1 MNLTG
6 QTDFRTEY
14 FTTRAAVILCGR
26 PSEIE
31 RALNTPGAKLLYG
44 SLKAE
49 KPHSEYDSLY
59 KTVMKLLPEAM
70 QVESPGLDAFIRWIS
85 ETPLP
90 RTDEN
95 NIAEYIAWLCMIQD
109 RCVFA
114 EGE

>member
-1 MNLTG
+1 M
-6 QTDFRTEY
+6 Y
-14 FTTRAAVILCGR
+14 
-26 PSEIE
+26 
-31 RALNTPGAKLLYG
+31 
-44 SLKAE
+44 
-49 KPHSEYDSLY
+49 
-59 KTVMKLLPEAM
+59 MLPEAM
-70 QVESPGLDAFIRWIS
+70 QAESPGLDAFIRWIS